1 MKTWLSIADAIDRF
15 NERLGRAVCWL
26 TLVMV
31 LVASYNTLAR
41 YLGKYLQHNIT
52 SNALLETQ
60 WYLFSIVFLLGASY
74 TLKKDAHVR
83 VDVIYDRLSAKGRAW
98 VNLLGCIFFLLPF
111 CLFAIWTSLGP
122 VTSSW
127 KVLEVSPDPGGLLR
141 YPIKTLIPIAF
152 LLLVIQGISF
162 LIRQVLALRGHA
174 VEPPRATERD
184 ER

>member
-1 MKTWLSIADAIDRF
+1 MRIWLSIADGIDRF
-15 NERLGRAVCWL
+15 NEKLGRVACWL

-60 WYLFSIVFLLGASY
+60 WYLFSLIFLLGASY
-74 TLKKDAHVR
+74 TLKQDAHVR
-83 VDVIYDRLSAKGRAW
+83 VDVIYDRLTAKGRAW
-98 VNLLGCIFFLLPF
+98 INLLGCIFFLLPF

-122 VTSSW
+122 VRSSW
-127 KVLEVSPDPGGLLR
+127 EVLEVSPDPGGLLR

-152 LLLVIQGISF
+152 FLLVMQGISF
-162 LIRQVLALRGHA
+162 LIRQVSVLGGYAME
-174 VEPPRATERD
+174 EPQATEV
-184 ER
+184 EG